1 MIGLEPK
8 TGIEPAKVYILADR
22 AVCAYLA
29 AATGAGPCVRDAAR
43 YDTFGSPVL
52 TDSAQESRS
61 KNKKRAAA
69 IEGIHPPPP
78 PKRMQMTYIV
88 VVVGYVLMLLGISV
102 YKSRSVKS
110 AEDFM
115 VAGRSV
121 PVYMLVATL
130 VCTWIG
136 SGSLFGTAGLTFRT
150 GLSELWFSAGA
161 WVGILVIYMIAARV
175 RRIAQYTLTDLLEKR
190 YNQLA
195 KVLGTIT
202 IIIAYMV
209 IAGYQFKGGGRF
221 IAILS
226 DGSISLETG
235 MIIAAFLIVGFTVLA
250 GMVSI
255 VSIDIFNGSIMLVA
269 MVLTLPFA
277 ISGHGG
283 LDAVITTIQ
292 QTQPT
297 HLSLMGGHDFVW
309 VVGIALPTFLLL
321 MSESSM
327 YQKFSSADNE
337 ANARKAVMGMFIG
350 VVVVETLMM
359 LIALVGFAIY
369 ADDPRFFL
377 VDGSINRAMAEEIIL
392 RIGFEQLPV
401 VIGSL
406 LLAAGA
412 AIVISTGNTFLMVTS
427 TNVTRDI
434 FQAFF
439 YKNATASQILWIQR
453 ACIVGIGLLAYL
465 MMSQFDTILEMA
477 LMSYTMIGASLAPP
491 LLAAFFWKR
500 VTCAGGVASIAS
512 GMLTVVII
520 AVLNSVYK
528 GSAEGINV
536 LGVSFPMDTDY
547 IAIPAV
553 IVSVTTLVVVSL
565 LTAKPQQSDWEE
577 FIEA

>member
-1 MIGLEPK
+1 MI
-8 TGIEPAKVYILADR
+8 YI
-22 AVCAYLA
+22 AVV
-29 AATGAGPCVRDAAR
+29 T
-43 YDTFGSPVL
+43 S
-52 TDSAQESRS
+52 
-61 KNKKRAAA
+61 
-69 IEGIHPPPP
+69 
-78 PKRMQMTYIV
+78 
-88 VVVGYVLMLLGISV
+88 YVLMLLGISV
-102 YKSRSVKS
+102 YKSRTVKTD
-110 AEDFM
+110 EDFM
-115 VAGRSV
+115 VAGRDV

-150 GLSELWFSAGA
+150 GISELWFSAGA
-161 WVGILVIYMIAARV
+161 WVGILVVYTIAARV
-175 RRIAQYTLTDLLEKR
+175 RKIAKYTLTDLLEKR
-190 YNQLA
+190 YSQLA

-221 IAILS
+221 IGILS
-226 DGSISLETG
+226 DGSITPETG
-235 MIIAAFLIVGFTVLA
+235 MIIAAVLIIGFTVLA

-255 VSIDIFNGSIMLVA
+255 VSIDIFNGSIMLLA
-269 MVLTLPFA
+269 MVVTLPFA
-277 ISGHGG
+277 IMGHGG
-283 LDAVITTIQ
+283 VDAVITTIQ
-292 QTQPT
+292 QQQPS

-327 YQKFSSADNE
+327 YQKFSSADNPQ
-337 ANARKAVMGMFIG
+337 NAKRAVMGMFIG

-377 VDGSINRAMAEEIIL
+377 PDGSINRAMAEEIIL

-401 VIGSL
+401 IIGSL

-439 YKNATASQILWIQR
+439 YKNATSSQIVWIQR
-453 ACIVGIGLLAYL
+453 SCIVGIGVLAYL
-465 MMSQFDTILEMA
+465 MMSQFETILEMA
-477 LMSYTMIGASLAPP
+477 LMSYTMIGASLAPA

-500 VTCAGGVASIAS
+500 VTRIAGVMSIVS
-512 GMLTVVII
+512 GMLTVITI
-520 AVLNSVYK
+520 AVLNSVFK
-528 GSAEGINV
+528 GSGTEIFGIA
-536 LGVSFPMDTDY
+536 FPMDTDY

-565 LTAKPQQSDWEE
+565 LTPKPLESDWQE
-577 FIEA
+577 FIGDAAADPSKT

>member
-1 MIGLEPK
+1 MI
-8 TGIEPAKVYILADR
+8 YI
-22 AVCAYLA
+22 AVVTL
-29 AATGAGPCVRDAAR
+29 
-43 YDTFGSPVL
+43 
-52 TDSAQESRS
+52 
-61 KNKKRAAA
+61 
-69 IEGIHPPPP
+69 
-78 PKRMQMTYIV
+78 
-88 VVVGYVLMLLGISV
+88 YVLMLLGISV
-102 YKSRSVKS
+102 YKSRSVKTD
-110 AEDFM
+110 EDFM
-115 VAGRSV
+115 VAGRGV

-150 GLSELWFSAGA
+150 GISELWFSAGA
-161 WVGILVIYMIAARV
+161 WIGILVVYTIAARV
-175 RRIAQYTLTDLLEKR
+175 RRIAKYTLTDLLEKR
-190 YNQLA
+190 YSQVA

-202 IIIAYMV
+202 IIVAYMV

-226 DGSISLETG
+226 EGSITPETG
-235 MIIAAFLIVGFTVLA
+235 MIIAAVLIVGFTVLA

-255 VSIDIFNGSIMLVA
+255 VSIDIFNGSIMLLA
-269 MVLTLPFA
+269 MIVTLPFA
-277 ISGHGG
+277 IVGHGG
-283 LDAVITTIQ
+283 VEAVIATIQ
-292 QTQPT
+292 QHQPS
-297 HLSLMGGHDFVW
+297 HLSIMGGHDFVW

-327 YQKFSSADNE
+327 YQKFSSADN
-337 ANARKAVMGMFIG
+337 ARNAKRAVMGMFVG
-350 VVVVETLMM
+350 VVIVETLMM

-377 VDGSINRAMAEEIIL
+377 ADGSINRAMAEEIIL

-401 VIGSL
+401 IIGSL

-439 YKNATASQILWIQR
+439 YKNASSSQIVWIQR
-453 ACIVGIGLLAYL
+453 ACIIGIGVLAYL
-465 MMSQFDTILEMA
+465 MMSQFETILEMA

-500 VTCAGGVASIAS
+500 VTRLAGVMSIAS
-512 GMLTVVII
+512 GMLTVITI
-520 AVLNSVYK
+520 AVLNSVFK
-528 GSAEGINV
+528 QSGTEILGIA
-536 LGVSFPMDTDY
+536 FPMDTDY

-553 IVSVTTLVVVSL
+553 IVSVTTLVVVSY
-565 LTAKPQQSDWEE
+565 LTPKPLDSDWQE
-577 FIEA
+577 FIEEPAKT

>member
-1 MIGLEPK
+1 MHS
-8 TGIEPAKVYILADR
+8 
-22 AVCAYLA
+22 AVV
-29 AATGAGPCVRDAAR
+29 AT
-43 YDTFGSPVL
+43 
-52 TDSAQESRS
+52 
-61 KNKKRAAA
+61 
-69 IEGIHPPPP
+69 
-78 PKRMQMTYIV
+78 
-88 VVVGYVLMLLGISV
+88 YVLLLIGIAV
-102 YKSRSVKS
+102 HKSRSVKS
-110 AEDFM
+110 ADDFI

-161 WVGILVIYMIAARV
+161 WAGILVIYMIAARV

-190 YNQLA
+190 YNQTA

-226 DGSISLETG
+226 EGAITPDQG
-235 MIIAAFLIVGFTVLA
+235 MLIACALIVGFTVLA

-255 VSIDIFNGSIMLVA
+255 VSIDVFNGSIMLLA
-269 MVLTLPFA
+269 MIVTLPFA
-277 ISGHGG
+277 IAAHGG
-283 LDAVITTIQ
+283 IDAVVTTIQ
-292 QTQPT
+292 QTEPS
-297 HLSLMGGHDFVW
+297 HLSVMGGHDFLW
-309 VVGIALPTFLLL
+309 VFGIALPTFLLL

-337 ANARKAVMGMFIG
+337 TNARRAVMGMFIG
-350 VVVVETLMM
+350 VVLVETLMM

-369 ADDPRFFL
+369 ADDPRFFMS
-377 VDGSINRAMAEEIIL
+377 DGSVNRAMAEEIIL
-392 RIGFEQLPV
+392 RIGFEQLPTI
-401 VIGSL
+401 IGSV

-412 AIVISTGNTFLMVTS
+412 AIIISTGNTFLMVTS

-434 FQAFF
+434 VQAFF
-439 YKNATASQILWIQR
+439 YKDATETQVVWMQR
-453 ACIVGIGLLAYL
+453 AVIIVIGVLAFL
-465 MMSQFDTILEMA
+465 MMSQFETILEMA

-500 VTCAGGVASIAS
+500 VTRLAGVLSIAS
-512 GMLTVVII
+512 GMLTVTTI

-528 GSAEGINV
+528 DSEMGPSILGIT
-536 LGVSFPMDTDY
+536 FPMDTDY

-553 IVSVTTLVVVSL
+553 IVTVTTLVVASL
-565 LTAKPQQSDWEE
+565 LTPKPQDSDWQE
-577 FIEA
+577 FIEN

>member
-1 MIGLEPK
+1 
-8 TGIEPAKVYILADR
+8 
-22 AVCAYLA
+22 
-29 AATGAGPCVRDAAR
+29 
-43 YDTFGSPVL
+43 
-52 TDSAQESRS
+52 
-61 KNKKRAAA
+61 
-69 IEGIHPPPP
+69 
-78 PKRMQMTYIV
+78 MTYIFV
-88 VVVGYVLMLLGISV
+88 VVAYVLILLGISI
-102 YKSRSVKS
+102 YKSRTVKS
-110 AEDFM
+110 DEDFM
-115 VAGRSV
+115 VAGRNV

-150 GLSELWFSAGA
+150 GVSELWFSSGA
-161 WVGILVIYMIAARV
+161 WVGILVVYMIAARV

-190 YNQLA
+190 YSQLA

-226 DGSISLETG
+226 DGAITPEAG

-255 VSIDIFNGSIMLVA
+255 VSIDIFNGVIMLLA
-269 MVLTLPFA
+269 MIVTLPFA
-277 ISGHGG
+277 IAGHGG

-292 QTQPT
+292 QNQPS
-297 HLSLMGGHDFVW
+297 HLSVMGGHDFIW

-327 YQKFSSADNE
+327 YQKFSSADSAE
-337 ANARKAVMGMFIG
+337 NAKKAVLGMFVG

-359 LIALVGFAIY
+359 AIALVGFAIY
-369 ADDPRFFL
+369 ADDPRFFMA
-377 VDGSINRAMAEEIIL
+377 DGSVNRAMAEEIIL

-439 YKNATASQILWIQR
+439 YKNASSSQIVWIQR

-465 MMSQFDTILEMA
+465 MMSQFETILEMA

-500 VTCAGGVASIAS
+500 VTRAGGVASIAS
-512 GMLTVVII
+512 GMLTVIVI
-520 AVLNSVYK
+520 ATLNSIYK
-528 GSAEGINV
+528 DSGEGLQL
-536 LGVSFPMDTDY
+536 LGISFPMDTDY

-553 IVSVTTLVVVSL
+553 IVSVSTLVVVSL
-565 LTAKPQQSDWEE
+565 LTPKPLDSDWQE
-577 FIEA
+577 FMVGGEPAVPPKP

>member
-1 MIGLEPK
+1 
-8 TGIEPAKVYILADR
+8 
-22 AVCAYLA
+22 
-29 AATGAGPCVRDAAR
+29 
-43 YDTFGSPVL
+43 
-52 TDSAQESRS
+52 
-61 KNKKRAAA
+61 
-69 IEGIHPPPP
+69 
-78 PKRMQMTYIV
+78 MTYIV
-88 VVVGYVLMLLGISV
+88 VVVAYVLMLLGISV
-102 YKSRSVKS
+102 YKSRTVKS
-110 AEDFM
+110 ADDFM

-150 GLSELWFSAGA
+150 GISELWFSAGA

-190 YNQLA
+190 YSQIA

-226 DGSISLETG
+226 DGSISPETG
-235 MIIAAFLIVGFTVLA
+235 MIIAALIIVGFTVLA

-255 VSIDIFNGSIMLVA
+255 VSIDIFNGSIMLLA
-269 MVLTLPFA
+269 MIVTLPFA
-277 ISGHGG
+277 IAGHGG
-283 LDAVITTIQ
+283 VDAVITTIQ
-292 QTQPT
+292 QSQPS
-297 HLSLMGGHDFVW
+297 HLSIMGGHDFVW
-309 VVGIALPTFLLL
+309 VFGIALPTFLLL

-337 ANARKAVMGMFIG
+337 QNARKAVMGMFIG

-369 ADDPRFFL
+369 SDDPRFFL
-377 VDGSINRAMAEEIIL
+377 ADGSIDRAMAEEIIL

-401 VIGSL
+401 IIGSL

-434 FQAFF
+434 IQAFF
-439 YKNATASQILWIQR
+439 YKDATPTQVVWMQR
-453 ACIVGIGLLAYL
+453 ACIVAIGMLAYL

-500 VTCAGGVASIAS
+500 VTRAGGVASIAS
-512 GMLTVVII
+512 GMLTVIVI

-528 GSAEGINV
+528 GSADGLSV
-536 LGVSFPMDTDY
+536 LGISFPMDTDY

-553 IVSVTTLVVVSL
+553 IVSVTTLIVVSL
-565 LTAKPQQSDWEE
+565 LTPKPLDSDWQE
-577 FIEA
+577 FMGAEPPLRPKP